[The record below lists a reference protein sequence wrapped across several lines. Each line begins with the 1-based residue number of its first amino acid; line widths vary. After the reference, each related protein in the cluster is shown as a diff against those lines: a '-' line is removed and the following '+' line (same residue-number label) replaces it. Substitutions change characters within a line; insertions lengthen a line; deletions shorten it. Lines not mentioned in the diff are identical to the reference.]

1 MAGTKV
7 AVVCFEG
14 GSAMS
19 AAGPL
24 EVFRHV
30 LARLRR
36 SGEGLDAP
44 QMAIVTPD
52 DAPVACG
59 GHITIRPT
67 TTIETLDRP
76 DLVFLAGIDGCE
88 VDAALRRNQTI
99 GDWLV
104 ALHKEGVAIAAA
116 CPSQALLA
124 EAGLL
129 DGRSAAV
136 HWSLLD
142 AFRARWPEVA
152 WSAERLVV
160 RDDGLYTSCGASS
173 ALDLALYLV
182 DRLLG
187 RETMLDC
194 ARWLLADLPRQRPNV
209 PPPLFATHRP
219 LDPGMEP
226 VEAWLQAHFREPLH
240 LEELAARFGTS
251 WRTFHRRFH
260 EAFGEPPKAYLQ
272 KLRLA
277 AARHLLETETI
288 PVDLVAHRVG
298 YEDAAF
304 FRALFKR
311 HTGMTPSEY
320 RETFRFRTMAGRRV
334 EEPNH
339 SAL

>member
-1 MAGTKV
+1 MARTRI

-14 GSAMS
+14 GSTMS
-19 AAGPL
+19 TAGPL
-24 EVFRHV
+24 EVFGHA

-36 SGEGLDAP
+36 SGNDP
-44 QMAIVTPD
+44 DTPPVAIITPD
-52 DAPVACG
+52 GAPVTNG
-59 GHITIRPT
+59 GYATIRPT
-67 TTIETLDRP
+67 TTIEAVGRP
-76 DLVFLAGIDGCE
+76 DLVFLAGTDGGE
-88 VDAALRRNQTI
+88 VDGALRRDRAI

-104 ALHKEGVAIAAA
+104 ALHKEGVAIAAV

-129 DGRSAAV
+129 DGRSAGV

-187 RETMLDC
+187 RETMLGC
-194 ARWLLADLPRQRPNV
+194 ARWLLTDLPRVRQNV

-240 LEELAARFGTS
+240 LEELAARFGMA
-251 WRTFHRRFH
+251 WRTFHWRFH

-298 YEDAAF
+298 YEDTAF

-311 HTGMTPSEY
+311 HAGMTPSEY
-320 RETFRFRTMAGRRV
+320 RETFRFRSMAETRA

-339 SAL
+339 GAL